1 MCKRIKA
8 KFQRSEG
15 HGENSNVWKNK
26 TRIRKFG
33 RIRSEFQCL
42 EGKGQNSNVW
52 KCKKGIVVVKRI
64 RLEFHVSKDEV
75 RIRMF
80 ERIK

>member
-1 MCKRIKA
+1 MFGNIRPE
-8 KFQRSEG
+8 FQCVEG
-15 HGENSNVWKNK
+15 WV
-26 TRIRKFG
+26 TIPVFG
-33 RIRSEFQCL
+33 KIRSEFQCL
-42 EGKGQNSNVW
+42 EGQGQNSNVW

>member
-8 KFQRSEG
+8 KFQSSEG
-15 HGENSNVWKNK
+15 QGENCNVWKNK
-26 TRIRKFG
+26 ARIPMFG

-42 EGKGQNSNVW
+42 EGSGHNSNVW
-52 KCKKGIVVVKRI
+52 KCKKGIVVAKRI
-64 RLEFHVSKDEV
+64 EFHVSKDVV